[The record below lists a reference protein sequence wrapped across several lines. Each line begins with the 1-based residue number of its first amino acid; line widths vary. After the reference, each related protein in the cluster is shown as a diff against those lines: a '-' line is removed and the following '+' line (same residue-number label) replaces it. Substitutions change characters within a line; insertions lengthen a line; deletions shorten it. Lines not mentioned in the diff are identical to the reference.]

1 MDTISDR
8 RSRGV
13 GSVGCFVAL
22 FLIGLIGM
30 PAESQG
36 QTVKGEREAKVKS
49 AIPPSIV
56 DMDEVDWVEYDGNE
70 VYVGFNKFPSDLKP
84 MINAW
89 ALQANWAL
97 DFGVRVFAVLNAPKG
112 WRPGDKSNGL
122 YIGAARHGKI
132 EN

>member
-1 MDTISDR
+1 MNAIGGKRCS
-8 RSRGV
+8 SA

-30 PAESQG
+30 PAELLG
-36 QTVKGEREAKVKS
+36 QTAKDEQEVKVKS

-89 ALQANWAL
+89 AVQANWKL
-97 DFGVRVFAVLNAPKG
+97 DFGVRVFAALNAPKG
-112 WRPGDKSNGL
+112 WRPGDKCDGV
-122 YIGAARHGKI
+122 YIGSARHGKI

>member
-1 MDTISDR
+1 MNAISDR
-8 RSRGV
+8 RCSSV

-22 FLIGLIGM
+22 FLIGLVGM
-30 PAESQG
+30 PAESQS
-36 QTVKGEREAKVKS
+36 QTVQDEREAKVKS

-70 VYVGFNKFPSDLKP
+70 VYVGFNMFPSDLKP

-89 ALQANWAL
+89 AVQANLAL

-112 WRPGDKSNGL
+112 WRPGDKSAGL
-122 YIGAARHGKI
+122 YVGAARHGKI
-132 EN
+132 ED